1 MTDPLVPRSG
11 SGADGPDSDGT
22 APDGSGAG
30 VDGFVEF
37 ARTRSRSLRN
47 RLVEEHM
54 GLAHLLASRYRRG
67 GADEQDLD
75 QVALLALVKAVD
87 RFDPGRG
94 VAFGTFAGRTID
106 GELKR
111 HFRDRTWALRVPRS
125 VKDLHVAVR
134 RASEEM
140 EQALGRSPTVREL
153 ADRLDV
159 GTDEVIGALGAA
171 SARRAG
177 SLVQTDDDAPP
188 DHVAVLGHPD
198 LTPEVD
204 DRDQVEHLLAGLGE
218 REREIVRLRFYEQL
232 SQDQIAERVG
242 LSQMH
247 VSRLLRQSFAK
258 MRSLPE

>member
-1 MTDPLVPRSG
+1 MTDPSSP
-11 SGADGPDSDGT
+11 GP
-22 APDGSGAG
+22 AG
-30 VDGFVEF
+30 NDGFVEF
-37 ARTRSRSLRN
+37 ASTRSRALRN

-87 RFDPGRG
+87 RFDPDRG

-134 RASEEM
+134 RISEEM
-140 EQALGRSPTVREL
+140 EQTLGRSPTVNEL

-159 GTDEVIGALGAA
+159 GTDEIIGALGAA
-171 SARRAG
+171 SARRTG
-177 SLVQTDDDAPP
+177 NLVVSEEDTAP
-188 DHVAVLGHPD
+188 DHVAILGR
-198 LTPEVD
+198 D
-204 DRDQVEHLLAGLGE
+204 DRTAEIDDQDQVERLLAGLGE
-218 REREIVRLRFYEQL
+218 REKEIVRLRFYEQL

-258 MRSLPE
+258 MRSLPK